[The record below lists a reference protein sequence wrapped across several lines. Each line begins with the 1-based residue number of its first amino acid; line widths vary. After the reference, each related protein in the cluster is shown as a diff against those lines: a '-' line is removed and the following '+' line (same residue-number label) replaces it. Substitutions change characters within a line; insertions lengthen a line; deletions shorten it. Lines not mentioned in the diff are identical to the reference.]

1 MPIANE
7 VTQFKSWTTIVVEK
21 LEHWCITFIAMLPNI
36 VLAAIIFTAFVF
48 AARFARRFLGKILS
62 RATQHSSVSN
72 LFAALAYMLILSI
85 GLFTALS
92 ILQLNK
98 AVSSLLAGAGIIG
111 LALGFAFQDLTA
123 NFISGIFMVFKRP
136 FEVGDILET
145 NDCKGHVEEIQLRTT
160 TIYTYDGLHVTI
172 PNKDIFQK
180 LFINHTKSDQR
191 RIEFAFNIPHIQD
204 LDKVLEKTRVTL
216 ENFSF
221 LSKDKIHVRYSEIG
235 DTTVKLNIWFWVS
248 QNGNPK
254 YLDAKN
260 QAILAII
267 QTYKQEGI
275 IVVPST

>member
-7 VTQFKSWTTIVVEK
+7 VTQFKSWTTIIMEK
-21 LEHWCITFIAMLPNI
+21 LEHWTISFIDMLPNI
-36 VLAAIIFTAFVF
+36 VLAAIVFTVF
-48 AARFARRFLGKILS
+48 ILSARFIRSFLANILS
-62 RATQHSSVSN
+62 RATQHASVSN
-72 LFAALAYMLILSI
+72 LFSALAYLLVLSI

-145 NDCKGHVEEIQLRTT
+145 NDCKGHVEQIQLRTT

-180 LFINHTKSDQR
+180 LFINHSKSDQC
-191 RIEFAFNIPHIQD
+191 RIEFSFNIPYVQD
-204 LDKVLEKTRVTL
+204 LDKVIEKTRAAL
-216 ENFSF
+216 ESFSF

-235 DTTVKLNIWFWVS
+235 DTTVKLNIWCWVS

-260 QAILAII
+260 QAILGII
-267 QTYKQEGI
+267 QAYKKEGI
-275 IVVPST
+275 IVVPAT